1 MSKILKNRFDRIV
14 NENLPKQLKI
24 YAVLAENPLHTDMF
38 HQLGIGLKTVLK
50 KLGRIDD
57 FKGIYILL
65 ENCKPVYIDESSNVL
80 QRILQQFKGSSKYQ
94 RKLAHTMAN
103 IKSANNSLYTVN
115 EALEEMKNMNL
126 VLLELPD
133 DLEREIT
140 KLYLQCHF
148 DCMYNIYE

>member
-14 NENLPKQLKI
+14 KNNLPRQLKI
-24 YAVLAENPLHTDMF
+24 YEVLAENPLQTGLF
-38 HQLGIGLKTVLK
+38 YQSGVGLKTILK

-65 ENCKPVYIDESSNVL
+65 ENGKPVYIDESSNVL
-80 QRILQQFKGSSKYQ
+80 HRILQQFKGSSKYQ

-103 IKSANNSLYTVN
+103 IKSANNTLYTVN
-115 EALEEMKNMNL
+115 EALEDMKHMNV

-140 KLYLQCHF
+140 KLYFQCHF
-148 DCMYNIYE
+148 DCVYNIYE